1 MVKIIS
7 KRERDRIK
15 KELEQRVDEA
25 RRQLAEGQDLIDRLT
40 HDIEQMEDD
49 AWIDHMMDRN
59 NQDAG
64 IVDIN
69 YIQTEDC

>member
-1 MVKIIS
+1 MAKIVS

-15 KELEQRVDEA
+15 KELEQRVEEA
-25 RRQLAEGQDLIDRLT
+25 RKQLADGQDLIDRLT
-40 HDIEQMEDD
+40 RDIEQLEDD
-49 AWIDHMMDRN
+49 AWIEHMMDRN
-59 NQDAG
+59 SQDAG